1 MEGVSVSIE
10 HKDVIS
16 NTRLTI
22 VKIHGGFVIFMSV
35 GLAILLASIQPS
47 ESQQLFAL
55 YGVILAGHAVALIGH
70 LMKIDAYRHL
80 SAFLGVILIPVFP
93 IGTVFG
99 IILLGQATKNEWS
112 QDAEAQESA

>member
-16 NTRLTI
+16 TTRLTI
-22 VKIHGGFVIFMSV
+22 AKIHGGFVIFMSV
-35 GLAILLASIQPS
+35 GLAILLANIQPS

-70 LMKIDAYRHL
+70 LMKIDAYRYL

-93 IGTVFG
+93 LGTVFG
-99 IILLGQATKNEWS
+99 IILLGQATKKEWS